1 MRGHKSVHG
10 YRCAR
15 SLACARYVCMPHKRD
30 RAIKQRSSGALHTSS
45 VLRSEYSRQAIT
57 IRRGQSP
64 TAEALVRLFVRL
76 RGIVAPALSATACS
90 ARADSPAATIPA
102 AHSPLALPLSPPLDG
117 PLVLAPPLPFELAR
131 VDGPE
136 KCDISSVGASRC
148 RVTRKLAV
156 PGDRCGRVGRTGGM
170 GRSKCPDLCGA
181 SSFSFDRVDE
191 RCF

>member
-1 MRGHKSVHG
+1 MH
-10 YRCAR
+10 AT
-15 SLACARYVCMPHKRD
+15 LAGQSHQADVQPGL
-30 RAIKQRSSGALHTSS
+30 APTIASNTSG

-102 AHSPLALPLSPPLDG
+102 AHSPLALPLTPPLDG
-117 PLVLAPPLPFELAR
+117 PLVLPPPLELAR
-131 VDGPE
+131 VEGPE

-156 PGDRCGRVGRTGGM
+156 PGDRCGRTGRTGGM
-170 GRSKCPDLCGA
+170 GRSRCSDMCGA
-181 SSFSFDRVDE
+181 SSLTTGGVDE
-191 RCF
+191 RCFCG